1 MFLLAA
7 LLTAAAH
14 AAAGAAPPYY
24 WRYASTDAE
33 NEDIRHETCGSAVP
47 CTIAQLEAACTAL
60 PACVAF
66 NSHGYLKKSIAD
78 MAPDSCDL
86 YVKHDVPPSPSPSP
100 PPPPPLYL
108 WPQPVSS
115 TFGRATVAVSPT
127 LAFDLSPATNP
138 DIAAAAARFMVDV
151 FRNAAGAPAP
161 PAAIA
166 TVRITVADP
175 GAPLALSVNESY
187 TLDIP
192 ADGSPIAIT
201 APTNVG
207 AMHALQTLSQ
217 AVSFDF
223 ESQQYVVAG
232 AAPVAVRDAPK
243 FAWRGLLLDTD
254 RHWESLRSIFAVL
267 DGMAATKLNVFHWHI
282 VDWQSWPLQS
292 AAFPKLWAAAWSPRE
307 RYTFGDVA
315 AVVEYARQRGI
326 RVMPEFDTCVG
337 ARCPLPGFSALL
349 PRAPARTGT
358 PPRLHTLHHTRSAAP
373 ATPPPCA

>member
-1 MFLLAA
+1 MIRFTVLF
-7 LLTAAAH
+7 AAARLGH
-14 AAAGAAPPYY
+14 ALTAPPYY

-33 NEDIRHETCGSAVP
+33 NEDIRHETCGSAP

-66 NSHGYLKKSIAD
+66 NSHGYLKKSISD

-86 YVKHDVPPSPSPSP
+86 YVKHSVPPSPSPSP
-100 PPPPPLYL
+100 PPPAPLSL
-108 WPQPVSS
+108 WPQPISA

-127 LAFDLSPATNP
+127 LTFALSPPANP
-138 DIAAAAARFMVDV
+138 DLAAAAARFVEDV
-151 FRNAAGAPAP
+151 FRHAAGSPAP

-166 TVRITVADP
+166 AVRVTVADP
-175 GAPLALSVNESY
+175 GAPLALYVNESY

-192 ADGSPIAIT
+192 SDGSPIAIT

-217 AVSFDF
+217 AVSFNFDV
-223 ESQQYVVAG
+223 QQYEVAG
-232 AAPVAVRDAPK
+232 AAPVAIKDAPK

-267 DGMAATKLNVFHWHI
+267 DGMAASKLNVFHWHI

-292 AAFPKLWAAAWSPRE
+292 AAYPKLWAAAWSPRE

-326 RVMPEFDTCVG
+326 RVVPEFDTCVG
-337 ARCPLPGFSALL
+337 APFGAAA
-349 PRAPARTGT
+349 PRPFFARRPHPT
-358 PPRLHTLHHTRSAAP
+358 PPPPPALPAPAAP